1 MFGRDGDVQTVQQ
14 AYRYHLAARLAL
26 KNWGEHKPLPELFA
40 QVQRELIRQP
50 QKGAKRQPWQPLA
63 PREPVVHEVLG
74 MVSKHDGEF
83 KLWQREWV
91 TRGPPPAFASRSID
105 AWVSVSE
112 SAIGDTQVHSQLRRG
127 PGHTFSAIGEERPED
142 LDLDKAWSTVEG
154 MIISL
159 PQLFLMKIH
168 DFSADAMYNHWKQAE
183 TIIAAKPRSVQGGT
197 KVASGG
203 RLQQLAAMHLGSH
216 WRREDHT
223 KVMAAGQPLARW
235 VPLHI

>member
-1 MFGRDGDVQTVQQ
+1 M
-14 AYRYHLAARLAL
+14 
-26 KNWGEHKPLPELFA
+26 
-40 QVQRELIRQP
+40 
-50 QKGAKRQPWQPLA
+50 A

-112 SAIGDTQVHSQLRRG
+112 SAIGDTQVHSQLHRG

-142 LDLDKAWSTVEG
+142 LDLDKAWTTVEAPG
-154 MIISL
+154 YSRRCMIISL

-168 DFSADAMYNHWKQAE
+168 DESADTMYNHWKQAE
-183 TIIAAKPRSVQGGT
+183 TIIAAKPRRVQGG
-197 KVASGG
+197 K
-203 RLQQLAAMHLGSH
+203 
-216 WRREDHT
+216 WR
-223 KVMAAGQPLARW
+223 
-235 VPLHI
+235 

>member
-63 PREPVVHEVLG
+63 PRELVVHEVLG
-74 MVSKHDGEF
+74 MVSKHDAEF

-112 SAIGDTQVHSQLRRG
+112 SAIGDTQVHSQLHRG
-127 PGHTFSAIGEERPED
+127 PGHTFSFSATGEERPED
-142 LDLDKAWSTVEG
+142 LHLDKAWTTVEALG
-154 MIISL
+154 YSRRCMIISL

-168 DFSADAMYNHWKQAE
+168 DESADTMYNHWKQAE
-183 TIIAAKPRSVQGGT
+183 TIIAAKPRSVQGGQ
-197 KVASGG
+197 GG
-203 RLQQLAAMHLGSH
+203 KCR
-216 WRREDHT
+216 
-223 KVMAAGQPLARW
+223 
-235 VPLHI
+235 